1 MIGAGLFRRSRV
13 SPIQFLMLL
22 QLKEGPKYG
31 YEILKALRKQFE
43 GVWEPK
49 TGSIYPALRRLEARG
64 FVETEASG
72 GRDFYGLTERG
83 EDLFKRIGDRLGED
97 LKFADRY
104 YKYVIRWMPR
114 PMMNR
119 VLEMLR
125 MLADE
130 EVWPPIFIERFVD
143 DATEQADKLE
153 ALEIIRKLLRNRLR
167 VVEGMMED
175 LKGGGES

>member
-1 MIGAGLFRRSRV
+1 MFRRGRV

-22 QLKEGPKYG
+22 QLKEEPKYG
-31 YEILKALRKQFE
+31 YEILKALREQFE

-49 TGSIYPALRRLEARG
+49 TGTIYPALRSLEARG

-83 EDLFKRIGDRLGED
+83 DALLKRIGDRLEED

-104 YKYVIRWMPR
+104 YRSVIRWMPR

-143 DATEQADKLE
+143 DATERADKLE
-153 ALEIIRKLLRNRLR
+153 ALEIIRKLLRNRLK

>member
-1 MIGAGLFRRSRV
+1 MFRRGRV
-13 SPIQFLMLL
+13 SPMQFLMLL

-31 YEILKALRKQFE
+31 YEILKTLREQFE

-49 TGSIYPALRRLEARG
+49 TGSIYPALRSLEARG

-83 EDLFKRIGDRLGED
+83 EALFKMMGDRLEED
-97 LKFADRY
+97 LRFADRY
-104 YKYVIRWMPR
+104 YKCVVKWMPR
-114 PMMNR
+114 PMMSR
-119 VLEMLR
+119 VLEKLR

-143 DATEQADKLE
+143 DATEHADKLE
-153 ALEIIRKLLRNRLR
+153 ALEIIGKLLRNRLML
-167 VVEGMMED
+167 VEGMMED
-175 LKGGGES
+175 LKGG